1 MSIVD
6 IIIAYSASYCL
17 AFSRFVH
24 LSQDMFFKPVLG
36 IMQTIVN
43 RTGTCP
49 LEGSRIAGKT
59 DVGQATTGNGE
70 SCFFFRHWEGIS
82 G

>member
-6 IIIAYSASYCL
+6 IILAYSSSYCL

-59 DVGQATTGNGE
+59 NVGQATTGNGE
-70 SCFFFRHWEGIS
+70 CCFFFF
-82 G
+82 